1 MNSPSL
7 TFHRPYP
14 HLPRLERKKRPMT
27 IAVGFVY
34 DDGLVFCVDTKIST
48 NIKTNESKLSWCVYG
63 EGRNC
68 ATAFAISAMDLK
80 FAKSAVDFC
89 EDAVARIDFKDAG
102 VGIESVK
109 KAIQSAL
116 TKFYKEHVF
125 PHPDRGVPG
134 VVDFEFLIGI
144 WLNNE
149 TRLYESRETI
159 LSPIS
164 VYECRG
170 QGAYLAKYLI
180 RQYLEANPGPMTLQ
194 GAALIANYAVSSVMD
209 YDESCGGEREGDPE
223 ILIVRNSGDCD
234 NAYSNAA
241 YPSVTFAK
249 ELQGEFWKLLH
260 DLSHIK
266 GDNDLESPQHLEA
279 YFERIRK
286 LNASH
291 SWVSE
296 SMRGMKKNIWFP
308 ES

>member
-109 KAIQSAL
+109 KEIQSAL

-125 PHPDRGVPG
+125 PHPDR
-134 VVDFEFLIGI
+134 
-144 WLNNE
+144 
-149 TRLYESRETI
+149 
-159 LSPIS
+159 
-164 VYECRG
+164 
-170 QGAYLAKYLI
+170 
-180 RQYLEANPGPMTLQ
+180 
-194 GAALIANYAVSSVMD
+194 
-209 YDESCGGEREGDPE
+209 
-223 ILIVRNSGDCD
+223 
-234 NAYSNAA
+234 
-241 YPSVTFAK
+241 
-249 ELQGEFWKLLH
+249 
-260 DLSHIK
+260 
-266 GDNDLESPQHLEA
+266 HLVEQ
-279 YFERIRK
+279 
-286 LNASH
+286 
-291 SWVSE
+291 
-296 SMRGMKKNIWFP
+296 
-308 ES
+308 

>member
-1 MNSPSL
+1 MISPKPL
-7 TFHRPYP
+7 R
-14 HLPRLERKKRPMT
+14 LIDPRTYWPRRKPVT
-27 IAVGFVY
+27 IATGFVY

-89 EDAVARIDFKDAG
+89 EEAVARIDFKDSE
-102 VGIESVK
+102 VGIESIR

-134 VVDFEFLIGI
+134 VVDFEFLIGV

-149 TRLYESRETI
+149 TRLFESRETV
-159 LSPIS
+159 LSHVPL
-164 VYECRG
+164 YECRG

-180 RQYLEANPGPMTLQ
+180 RQYLEANPGPLTLQ
-194 GAALIANYAVSSVMD
+194 GAALIATCAVSSVME

-223 ILIVRNSGDCD
+223 ILIVRNSGECD

-241 YPSVTFAK
+241 YPSVVFAR
-249 ELQGEFWKLLH
+249 ELQGEMWKLLH

-266 GDNDLESPQHLEA
+266 GDNDVESPQHLEA
-279 YFERIRK
+279 YFERVRK
-286 LNASH
+286 LNATH

-296 SMRGMKKNIWFP
+296 SMRGLKKKIWFP